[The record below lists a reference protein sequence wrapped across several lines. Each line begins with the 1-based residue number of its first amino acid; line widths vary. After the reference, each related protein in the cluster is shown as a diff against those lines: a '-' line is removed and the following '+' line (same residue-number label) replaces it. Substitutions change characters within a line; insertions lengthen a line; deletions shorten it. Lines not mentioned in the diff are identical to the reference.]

1 MKFLTTLKRRKRRFY
16 KALQLGVA
24 VSILLSTASYMGYLE
39 FVEAK
44 ALDFLMLLRGQ
55 QRSPEIVLV
64 QIDDEAFEKLGER
77 QPLPRSYL
85 ANLVEL
91 VARGGA
97 KVIGLD
103 VELKV
108 TTDPAEDGRL
118 LSAIAA
124 AAENGN
130 SKVVPVFYVRPLKED
145 DKGVL
150 FRRSPFFDA
159 ALNGI
164 GGFANAPVDGDGFI
178 RQAPLTLRGSD
189 GRVLPSLALAVAAR
203 YAGYDAAK
211 LESALNQGAEV
222 TLNLPQWNRLDGK
235 PRPANSPLSF
245 RADETWRINFAG
257 GQGSF
262 ASLPSGPLAQLAEA
276 KVPLAADNPFR
287 GKIVLIGASFQES
300 RDFYPTPHGLMSGM
314 EIHANFILTIL
325 TRSQI
330 VPARQLLAF
339 ALLLL
344 FTLVSSLLITLF
356 SPTLVTILSLA
367 AIPLILV
374 PLSYLAFAYLGLWVD
389 FVTPLLA
396 IRWGALAAEY
406 LEGCHVRKSLG
417 QYVGM
422 EVAKQIV
429 EQDEQLSGK
438 KQVVTVLFTDVRNFT
453 TMCEGLAPEEVVAR
467 MNEMFA
473 MMGKVIERHGGMIF
487 DFIGDAVL
495 AVFGAPRE
503 NPNHAQAAA
512 QTAIEILAG
521 LDELNRRWV
530 KNHLEPLRIGI
541 GLHTGEVVAGI
552 VGTGERKK
560 FDVTGDT
567 VNTGSRVE
575 GLNKDLGTAILAT
588 RETVA
593 MLNGAFSVRSR
604 GEVAVKGREK
614 PVEVFEILTA
624 PEMAA

>member
-1 MKFLTTLKRRKRRFY
+1 
-16 KALQLGVA
+16 
-24 VSILLSTASYMGYLE
+24 
-39 FVEAK
+39 
-44 ALDFLMLLRGQ
+44 
-55 QRSPEIVLV
+55 
-64 QIDDEAFEKLGER
+64 
-77 QPLPRSYL
+77 
-85 ANLVEL
+85 
-91 VARGGA
+91 
-97 KVIGLD
+97 
-103 VELKV
+103 
-108 TTDPAEDGRL
+108 
-118 LSAIAA
+118 
-124 AAENGN
+124 
-130 SKVVPVFYVRPLKED
+130 
-145 DKGVL
+145 
-150 FRRSPFFDA
+150 
-159 ALNGI
+159 
-164 GGFANAPVDGDGFI
+164 
-178 RQAPLTLRGSD
+178 
-189 GRVLPSLALAVAAR
+189 
-203 YAGYDAAK
+203 
-211 LESALNQGAEV
+211 
-222 TLNLPQWNRLDGK
+222 
-235 PRPANSPLSF
+235 
-245 RADETWRINFAG
+245 
-257 GQGSF
+257 
-262 ASLPSGPLAQLAEA
+262 
-276 KVPLAADNPFR
+276 
-287 GKIVLIGASFQES
+287 
-300 RDFYPTPHGLMSGM
+300 
-314 EIHANFILTIL
+314 
-325 TRSQI
+325 
-330 VPARQLLAF
+330 
-339 ALLLL
+339 
-344 FTLVSSLLITLF
+344 
-356 SPTLVTILSLA
+356 
-367 AIPLILV
+367 
-374 PLSYLAFAYLGLWVD
+374 
-389 FVTPLLA
+389 
-396 IRWGALAAEY
+396 
-406 LEGCHVRKSLG
+406 
-417 QYVGM
+417 M

-473 MMGKVIERHGGMIF
+473 MMGKVIERHGGMFF